1 MEKYFSQWFRWN
13 ERGQYSGIK
22 FPGIYVVA
30 ISKDDISKEEFSFRK
45 EIIYVGMSNAVKGL
59 EGRLKRFDNTIRYLD
74 KPSQHGGA
82 DRVRYKHQN
91 YKVLVKKLYVS
102 FRHFP
107 CFPANETAADLRTMG
122 KVANAEYQ
130 CMAQCVE
137 ALEKLPEFNRKKE
150 SAKYSRI
157 HEQQT

>member
-1 MEKYFSQWFRWN
+1 MEKYFSPWFKWN

-30 ISKDDISKEEFSFRK
+30 VSKEDISGTKFCIRK
-45 EIIYVGMSNAVKGL
+45 EIIYIGMSNAVKGL
-59 EGRLKRFDNTIRYLD
+59 DGRLKNFDNTIQFLD

-91 YKVLVKKLYVS
+91 YKNLEKKLYVS
-102 FRHFP
+102 LRHFS
-107 CFPANETAADLRTMG
+107 CYPANETATDLRTMG

-137 ALEKLPEFNRKKE
+137 ELGALPEFNRKKE
-150 SAKYSRI
+150 SAKYSRSY
-157 HEQQT
+157 E

>member
-1 MEKYFSQWFRWN
+1 MGKYFSPWFRWN

-30 ISKDDISKEEFSFRK
+30 VSKDDISGTEFSIRK
-45 EIIYVGMSNAVKGL
+45 EIIYIGMSNAVKGL
-59 EGRLKRFDNTIRYLD
+59 NGRLKNFDNTIQFLD

-91 YKVLVKKLYVS
+91 YTNFVKKLYVS
-102 FRHFP
+102 LRHFS
-107 CFPANETAADLRTMG
+107 CYPANETATDLRTMG
-122 KVANAEYQ
+122 KVASAEYQ

-137 ALEKLPEFNRKKE
+137 ELGALPEFNRKKE
-150 SAKYSRI
+150 SAKYSRSY
-157 HEQQT
+157 E

>member
-1 MEKYFSQWFRWN
+1 MEKYFSPWFRWN
-13 ERGQYSGIK
+13 ERGQYPGIK

-30 ISKDDISKEEFSFRK
+30 ISKDDISETEFSIRK

-59 EGRLKRFDNTIRYLD
+59 EGRLKNFDNTIQYLV

-91 YKVLVKKLYVS
+91 YKSLVKKLYVS
-102 FRHFP
+102 LRHFP
-107 CFPANETAADLRTMG
+107 CYPANETATDLRTMG

-137 ALEKLPEFNRKKE
+137 ELGALPEFNRKKE
-150 SAKYSRI
+150 SAKYSRSYE
-157 HEQQT
+157 HG

>member
-1 MEKYFSQWFRWN
+1 MEKYFSPWFRWN
-13 ERGQYSGIK
+13 DRGQYSGIK

-30 ISKDDISKEEFSFRK
+30 ISKDDISETKFSIRK

-59 EGRLKRFDNTIRYLD
+59 EGRLKNFDNTIQYLD

-91 YKVLVKKLYVS
+91 YKALVKKLYVS
-102 FRHFP
+102 LRHFP
-107 CFPANETAADLRTMG
+107 CYPADETATALRTMG

-137 ALEKLPEFNRKKE
+137 ELDALPEFNRKKE
-150 SAKYSRI
+150 SVKYSRNY
-157 HEQQT
+157 E

>member
-1 MEKYFSQWFRWN
+1 MEKYFSPWFHWN
-13 ERGQYSGIK
+13 DRGHYSGIK

-30 ISKDDISKEEFSFRK
+30 ISKDDISETAFSIRK

-59 EGRLKRFDNTIRYLD
+59 EGRLKNFDNTIQYLD

-91 YKVLVKKLYVS
+91 YKVLVKRLYVS
-102 FRHFP
+102 LRHYT
-107 CFPANETAADLRTMG
+107 CFPANETATDLRTMG

-137 ALEKLPEFNRKKE
+137 ILGALPEFNRKKE
-150 SAKYSRI
+150 SAKFSRRQ
-157 HEQQT
+157 EEY